1 MPAHVELSNGCFHQ
15 HKSLLFSFIKKK
27 TLINA
32 IEMAIF
38 TFGAVAYQ
46 NECGI
51 TASGFLDVLK
61 LYFAST
67 FEEWNDEVFLQKNR
81 CAFAHALL

>member
-1 MPAHVELSNGCFHQ
+1 
-15 HKSLLFSFIKKK
+15 
-27 TLINA
+27 
-32 IEMAIF
+32 MAIF

-67 FEEWNDEVFLQKNR
+67 FEEWNDEVFIQQQVYFQRAEPFILR
-81 CAFAHALL
+81 T

>member
-1 MPAHVELSNGCFHQ
+1 
-15 HKSLLFSFIKKK
+15 
-27 TLINA
+27 
-32 IEMAIF
+32 MAIF